1 MAEKDEKVLYEC
13 DCYRVLRYGDE
24 EGRANIALSF
34 FEHGIDIYLDEEEFA
49 HLVEVLGGL
58 EHLYTN
64 ASTKR
69 H

>member
-13 DCYRVLRYGDE
+13 ECYRVLRYWDD
-24 EGRANIALSF
+24 EGRTSIALSLF
-34 FEHGIDIYLDEEEFA
+34 DHGIDIYLDEDEFA

-58 EHLYTN
+58 EHLYNDVTP
-64 ASTKR
+64 R

>member
-1 MAEKDEKVLYEC
+1 MADKDEKVLYEC
-13 DCYRVLRYGDE
+13 DCFRVLRYGDAD
-24 EGRANIALSF
+24 GRSNVALSLF
-34 FEHGIDIYLDEEEFA
+34 DHGIDIFLDEDEFA

-64 ASTKR
+64 VSPR

>member
-13 DCYRVLRYGDE
+13 ECYRVLRYGDE
-24 EGRANIALSF
+24 EGRTSIALSLF
-34 FEHGIDIYLDEEEFA
+34 DHGIDIYLDEDEFA

-58 EHLYTN
+58 EHLYSN
-64 ASTKR
+64 ATPR